1 MTKCRRDNCDNLV
14 SRFRLARQKRL
25 CDDHYLIFLSGADK
39 REWRKNTRCG
49 YSPCQNTLSG
59 TRNEKYCSAVCRQRD
74 SRKFDN
80 LNAESI
86 LSSSYWSHM
95 ENAIKR
101 NLYLLGSVSKMG
113 DIVNYYHLYIRK
125 SRHQRSY
132 TPQRKGRYEE
142 ITLVPLFYL
151 DISHLYPNA
160 KGGASAAENL
170 IIAPSFI
177 NRRNN
182 DVIPYQGQGF
192 GGVRSA
198 GELIPFNGSLY
209 DSLTARFGSEEVNTA
224 LSEITP
230 AKCFYGNVPRE
241 IEFGGIEQQLPL
253 FTLLHEELW
262 RLGHHKT
269 SECLSEIRQL
279 FPEYPLYLELL
290 AIVGFHAVLSGDPD
304 RIMALLCR
312 IFNKCFNSTSLLREP
327 HKKYLSLMYCFLRKY
342 LIRYFSVETDNREA
356 VVAFYNGF
364 YSQEIIAPGDA
375 EDEVLCYRYSIGI
388 KSYTSTF
395 FYVPPQ
401 KKEPVDLWRLMG
413 DDLTFE

>member
-1 MTKCRRDNCDNLV
+1 MTKCRRNCDNLV
-14 SRFRLARQKRL
+14 SRLRPARKERL
-25 CDDHYLIFLSGADK
+25 CDNHYQIFLFGINR
-39 REWRKNTRCG
+39 RERRENTRCG
-49 YSPCQNTLSG
+49 YSLCQNTLSG
-59 TRNEKYCSAVCRQRD
+59 TRNRKYCSAVCRQRD

-86 LSSSYWSHM
+86 LSSSYWTHM

-101 NLYLLGSVSKMG
+101 NLYLLGSVSNMG
-113 DIVNYYHLYIRK
+113 DIVNYYHLYICK

-132 TPQRKGRYEE
+132 TLPQKGCDGK
-142 ITLVPLFYL
+142 ITLVPLFCL

-160 KGGASAAENL
+160 KGGANIAQNL

-182 DVIPYQGQGF
+182 DAIPYQGQGF
-192 GGVRSA
+192 GGIQST
-198 GELIPFNGSLY
+198 GGLIPFNGSLY
-209 DSLTARFGSEEVNTA
+209 DSLTARFGSEEVNAA
-224 LSEITP
+224 LREITP
-230 AKCFYGNVPRE
+230 AKRFYGNVPRE

-253 FTLLHEELW
+253 FTLLYGELW
-262 RLGHHKT
+262 RLGHDKI
-269 SECLSEIRQL
+269 SECLGEIRQL
-279 FPEYPLYLELL
+279 FPEYPFYLELL

-312 IFNKCFNSTSLLREP
+312 VFNKCFNINSSLREP
-327 HKKYLSLMYCFLRKY
+327 HKQCIGLMYRLLSKYLR
-342 LIRYFSVETDNREA
+342 RYFSVEIDDREA

-364 YSQEIIAPGDA
+364 YSQEIIAPGDS
-375 EDEVLCYRYSIGI
+375 EDEVVCYRYFTGVRRSA
-388 KSYTSTF
+388 TTF

-413 DDLTFE
+413 EDLTFE

>member
-1 MTKCRRDNCDNLV
+1 
-14 SRFRLARQKRL
+14 
-25 CDDHYLIFLSGADK
+25 
-39 REWRKNTRCG
+39 
-49 YSPCQNTLSG
+49 
-59 TRNEKYCSAVCRQRD
+59 
-74 SRKFDN
+74 
-80 LNAESI
+80 
-86 LSSSYWSHM
+86 M

-101 NLYLLGSVSKMG
+101 NLYLLGSVSNMG

-132 TPQRKGRYEE
+132 TPPQKGCDGK
-142 ITLVPLFYL
+142 ITLIPLFYL

-160 KGGASAAENL
+160 KGGANTAENL

-182 DVIPYQGQGF
+182 NAIPYQGKGF
-192 GGVRSA
+192 GGIQST
-198 GELIPFNGSLY
+198 GELFPFNGSLY
-209 DSLTARFGSEEVNTA
+209 DSLTARFGSEEVNAA
-224 LSEITP
+224 LREITP
-230 AKCFYGNVPRE
+230 AKRFYGTVPRE

-253 FTLLHEELW
+253 FTLLHGELW
-262 RLGHHKT
+262 RLGHGKT

-304 RIMALLCR
+304 RIMTLLCR
-312 IFNKCFNSTSLLREP
+312 IFNKCFDATSLLRKP
-327 HKKYLSLMYCFLRKY
+327 HKQYLALMYRLLRKY
-342 LIRYFSVETDNREA
+342 LRRYFSVEIEDREA

-375 EDEVLCYRYSIGI
+375 DDEVVCYRYSTGV
-388 KSYTSTF
+388 KHSATTF

-401 KKEPVDLWRLMG
+401 KMEPMDLWRLMG
-413 DDLTFE
+413 EDLAFE